1 MPKTFK
7 NKKVIISKKELKSK
21 NHKKTN
27 VGRIKIQ
34 KRRTIRG
41 RNNNRWSVNRQR
53 SISRKSINKRNI
65 SIRKRTKKNMKG
77 GVAGK
82 KERGTGKKKQS
93 KIETTL
99 KILNDHK
106 YKKIKK

>member
-41 RNNNRWSVNRQR
+41 RNNNR
-53 SISRKSINKRNI
+53 
-65 SIRKRTKKNMKG
+65 
-77 GVAGK
+77 
-82 KERGTGKKKQS
+82 
-93 KIETTL
+93 
-99 KILNDHK
+99 
-106 YKKIKK
+106 